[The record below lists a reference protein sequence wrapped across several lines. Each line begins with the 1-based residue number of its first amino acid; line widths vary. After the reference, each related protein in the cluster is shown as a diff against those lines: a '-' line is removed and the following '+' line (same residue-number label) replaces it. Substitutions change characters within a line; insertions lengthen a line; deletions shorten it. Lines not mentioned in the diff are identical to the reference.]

1 MKERGIPVAIGTDGC
16 SSSNDLDMYIAMRM
30 ASLLGKV
37 WRYDPTAVCAPD
49 IYRSATEVGYAMLGL
64 KGGRIE
70 EGYLADLCLIDLKAP
85 SMVPCHNLT
94 SNLVYAGSSTIVST
108 TIVDGAILM
117 RDREIVGMERIIE
130 MARRTAHDLLHRK
143 G

>member
-1 MKERGIPVAIGTDGC
+1 
-16 SSSNDLDMYIAMRM
+16 M

-37 WRYDPTAVCAPD
+37 WRYDPTAVCATD

-94 SNLVYAGSSTIVST
+94 SNLVYASLLYTSPIGLLDRLSSCLVS
-108 TIVDGAILM
+108 V
-117 RDREIVGMERIIE
+117 
-130 MARRTAHDLLHRK
+130 
-143 G
+143 